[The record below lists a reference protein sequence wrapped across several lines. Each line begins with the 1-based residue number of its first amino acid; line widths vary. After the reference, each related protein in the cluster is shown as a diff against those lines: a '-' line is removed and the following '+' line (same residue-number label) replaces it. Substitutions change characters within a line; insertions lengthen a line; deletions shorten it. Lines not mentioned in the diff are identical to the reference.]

1 MEAMG
6 EQKRKKERERERER
20 EGGMIDID
28 IESINWRDKES
39 GVAYNGRR

>member
-20 EGGMIDID
+20 GGMIDID

>member
-20 EGGMIDID
+20 GGMIGID